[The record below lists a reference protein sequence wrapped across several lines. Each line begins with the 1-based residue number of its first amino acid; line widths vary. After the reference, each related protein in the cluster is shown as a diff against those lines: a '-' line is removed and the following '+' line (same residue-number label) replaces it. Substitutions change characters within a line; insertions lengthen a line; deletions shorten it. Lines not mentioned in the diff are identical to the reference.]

1 MKRLIQYIRV
11 YDHTSTNSG
20 LETSNTYGR
29 ALSKASDMVMRR
41 PAGRQARNV
50 HTRTVIS
57 AARRDEV
64 QRSSI
69 RKQIRV

>member
-11 YDHTSTNSG
+11 YDHTSTN
-20 LETSNTYGR
+20 NTYGR

-69 RKQIRV
+69 RKQTRV